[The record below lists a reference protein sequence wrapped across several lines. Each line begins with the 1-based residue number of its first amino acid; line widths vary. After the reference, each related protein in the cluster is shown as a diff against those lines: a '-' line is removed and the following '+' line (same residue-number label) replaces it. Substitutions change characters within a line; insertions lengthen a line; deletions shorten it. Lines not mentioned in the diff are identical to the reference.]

1 MRDSHSLILFFDYD
15 SPTREELEGI
25 KEEADEI
32 DESEYVILEDFKSE
46 ELGASVLI
54 VPTKNDMEKERKI

>member
-15 SPTREELEGI
+15 SPTCEELEGI